1 MSHAKIFTFR
11 NDLKTKKKL
20 SKFRDTSLKRG
31 KSVHGETAPPRVSP
45 SKFSMWPVGP
55 ARPMITSKAAMLVR
69 GSALVKTTK
78 RPSREYEWICAAKT
92 RLFVSTPGG

>member
-1 MSHAKIFTFR
+1 MSHAKIFTFQ

-20 SKFRDTSLKRG
+20 SKLRDTGLKRD
-31 KSVHGETAPPRVSP
+31 KSVHGETAPPRVPP

-55 ARPMITSKAAMLVR
+55 AKSMITSKATMLVR
-69 GSALVKTTK
+69 GSASVKTSK
-78 RPSREYEWICAAKT
+78 RPSREYEWICAAKR